1 MTYFNPSFSL
11 TCLDFFVGIFA
22 ALPSGQNGRWLAS
35 GSRFQKGYWRNCN
48 RVIQSLCSIGHNLL
62 LATLRAYGVGEEAI
76 DFLHSYLSGRKQ
88 RVKVNVLMALVRRQL
103 TSCIPTCLVESKEWK
118 STCLWRWWG
127 GNWLLAFLLVWSKAK
142 SESQRAYG
150 VGEEAIDFLHSYL
163 SGRKQRVKVNGVFSD
178 WVLVYCGVRQEK
190 LKEICG

>member
-48 RVIQSLCSIGHNLL
+48 RVIQSLCSTGHNLL

-76 DFLHSYLSGRKQ
+76 DFLHSYLSR
-88 RVKVNVLMALVRRQL
+88 
-103 TSCIPTCLVESKEWK
+103 VESKEWK
-118 STCLWRWWG
+118 STCLGRWWG

-142 SESQRAYG
+142 SEGQRSFLGLGTG
-150 VGEEAIDFLHSYL
+150 VLWRSSREAQGDLWIKRLW
-163 SGRKQRVKVNGVFSD
+163 G
-178 WVLVYCGVRQEK
+178 
-190 LKEICG
+190 

>member
-103 TSCIPTCLVESKEWK
+103 TSCIPTCLVESKEWRSTEFSRIGYWCIVAFVKRSSRRFVDKKVVRLVHSEIK
-118 STCLWRWWG
+118 SR
-127 GNWLLAFLLVWSKAK
+127 
-142 SESQRAYG
+142 
-150 VGEEAIDFLHSYL
+150 
-163 SGRKQRVKVNGVFSD
+163 
-178 WVLVYCGVRQEK
+178 
-190 LKEICG
+190 